1 MLCWHILFYTPF
13 IIMMK
18 LNQLDTPALIVDL
31 DVVEKNLSSMQSRI
45 NQLGMK
51 LRPHTKAHKTPELA
65 LQQIAHGAEGVCT
78 SKLGEAEI
86 MAAGGVT
93 DILITTPIA
102 NPMKYQRLIDLHLR
116 HPEGKFSQVIDH
128 ADHVIAIGSLAAQA
142 GISVDLL
149 IEVESGQQRCGVA
162 VGNDLTKLIQLIL
175 QTPGVN
181 YRGIQAYSGH
191 LQQVKGYENRNA
203 QARDAVVN
211 LFHFIEETLRPMGLA
226 PEVVSG
232 GGTGTFEAYQGLGFT
247 EMQAGSYIFMDASYR
262 RIGDEVNDTTNKQFL
277 PALKVWTT
285 VISHPTPQRAVVD
298 AGMKSLSI
306 DLGMPE
312 VEAFPEVKY
321 QTGGDEHGILNLPD
335 NPQALSIGQQLMII
349 PSHCDTTLNNFDT
362 LYGMRNGDIVE
373 TWKIAGRGRSD

>member
-1 MLCWHILFYTPF
+1 
-13 IIMMK
+13 MMK
-18 LNQLDTPALIVDL
+18 LNQLDTPALLIDL
-31 DVVEKNLSSMQSRI
+31 DLVEKNLNAMQHRI
-45 NQLGMK
+45 HQLGMK
-51 LRPHTKAHKTPELA
+51 LRPHTKAHKTPALA
-65 LQQIAHGAEGVCT
+65 FQQIAQGAEGICT
-78 SKLGEAEI
+78 SKLGEAEV
-86 MAAGGVT
+86 MAAAGVT

-102 NPMKYQRLIDLHLR
+102 SPVKYQRLIDLHLR
-116 HPEGKFSQVIDH
+116 HPEGSFTQVVDH
-128 ADHVIAIGSLAAQA
+128 ADHVTDIGELASKS
-142 GISVDLL
+142 GISIDLL
-149 IEVESGQQRCGVA
+149 IEVESGQQRCGIE
-162 VGNDLTKLIQLIL
+162 VGDGLTKLIQLII

-191 LQQVKGYENRNA
+191 LQQVKGYETRNN
-203 QARDAVVN
+203 QAREAVVN
-211 LFHFIEETLRPMGLA
+211 LFHFIEDTLRPMELA

-262 RIGDEVNDTTNKQFL
+262 RIGDDVSDVINQQFL

-312 VEAFPEVKY
+312 VEAFPEVSY
-321 QTGGDEHGILNLPD
+321 QTGGDEHGILHLPD
-335 NPQALSIGQQLMII
+335 NLPTLSIGQQLMII

-362 LYGMRNGDIVE
+362 LYGMRNGEIVE
-373 TWKIAGRGRSD
+373 TWAIAGRGRSD